1 MANLLIVDDEESLLY
16 SLEAGLSTD
25 DLAVSTATT
34 GREGVAAV
42 RAQTPD
48 AVILD
53 VRLPDMTGL
62 EVFDQIRA
70 LDPRLPV
77 VMITAYAAADT
88 AIEAVKRGAFEY
100 LLKPV
105 DLHRLRDTVA
115 RAIELRRMRSVP
127 AVIAGEPAPPDADEV
142 VGRSPAMQAV
152 YKAIGLLARQA
163 VPVLI
168 TGESGTG
175 KELIARTLYQH
186 SERADR
192 PLLALDCSATPGAA
206 LEEELFGRETSAEG
220 GRGKIG
226 RFEQAD
232 GGTVYLD
239 EVADLSP
246 SAQAKLLRVLQ
257 ERRFD
262 RAGGG
267 DAVAADVRVIAS
279 TGQNLAALA
288 AAGQFRHDLLYRLNG
303 FVIALPALRDRPGDI
318 PLLAEYFLRQSARRL
333 GKSFHAV
340 APEAV
345 QLLEQHPWAGN
356 VRELQN
362 VVRFAAIQATGEVLT
377 PDCLPAAL
385 RGDPGAGKPS
395 DEVVDLAGVRRLVRD
410 LLATGS
416 LDIYRRVLLEVE
428 RAVIGDVLDHVGG
441 NQVQASELLG
451 ISRNTLRSR
460 LQAFDRAAR
469 KADRTGS

>member
-1 MANLLIVDDEESLLY
+1 MAQLLIIDDEESLLY

-25 DLAVSTATT
+25 DVEVLTATT

-42 RAQTPD
+42 RARAPD

-62 EVFDQIRA
+62 EAFDQIRA

-77 VMITAYAAADT
+77 VIITAYAAAET
-88 AIEAVKRGAFEY
+88 AIEAVKRGAFDY

-105 DLHRLRDTVA
+105 DLHHLRDTVA

-127 AVIAGEPAPPDADEV
+127 TVIAGGPAPPDADEV

-152 YKAIGLLARQA
+152 YRAIGLFAPQT

-168 TGESGTG
+168 RGESGTG
-175 KELIARTLYQH
+175 KELIARTVYQH
-186 SERADR
+186 SKRAAE
-192 PLLALDCSATPGAA
+192 PLLALDCAATPEAA
-206 LEEELFGRETSAEG
+206 LEEELFGHETRAGG
-220 GRGKIG
+220 GRRKVGK
-226 RFEQAD
+226 FEQAD
-232 GGTVYLD
+232 GGTVFLD
-239 EVADLSP
+239 EIADLSP
-246 SAQAKLLRVLQ
+246 SAQVQLLRVLQ

-267 DAVAADVRVIAS
+267 AAVPADVRVIAS
-279 TGQNLAALA
+279 TSQDLDALA
-288 AAGQFRHDLLYRLNG
+288 AAGRFRRDLLYRLNG
-303 FVIALPALRDRPGDI
+303 FVIELPPLRDRPGDV
-318 PLLAEYFLRQSARRL
+318 PLLVDYFLRQAARRL
-333 GKSFHAV
+333 DRPLRSV
-340 APEAV
+340 SPEAV
-345 QLLEQHPWAGN
+345 RLLELHTWAGN

-362 VVRFAAIQATGEVLT
+362 VVRFAAIQATGEVVT

-385 RGDPGAGKPS
+385 RGEAAAGAPGEA
-395 DEVVDLAGVRRLVRD
+395 VDLVGVRRLVRN
-410 LLATGS
+410 LLGAGS

-428 RAVIGDVLDHVGG
+428 RAVIGDVLEYVGG

-451 ISRNTLRSR
+451 ISRNTLRAR

-469 KADRTGS
+469 RSDRTGD